1 MQSPSSWSRVLRLTY
16 AAVLPLYFACGLLGY
31 AAYGDFANANI
42 NVNFPDNLANQ
53 ASIVVQMVQEVRFLR
68 STRPRHHAHLT
79 PHPHL
84 HHSPLTTHHSP
95 LNLHPHLHPHQVYF
109 LLSTNLVIMLALEL
123 HLGLD
128 PAACC
133 SPRWNGC
140 PWLGRLPL
148 PPWVGRLVLRSA
160 LLSSQVLVRVR
171 VRRRSSCCRWM
182 HRVATPCTQART
194 PSTITSSWRSYSPCV
209 TWLSPHGYRSSWHSC
224 CSRARVIP
232 SSRCSRSSVP
242 WA

>member
-1 MQSPSSWSRVLRLTY
+1 MRSPSSWSRVLRLTY

-95 LNLHPHLHPHQVYF
+95 LNLHQVGVLVKQLTKAVDCIPSYIQRCSMMWVLVPPIGHQV
-109 LLSTNLVIMLALEL
+109 S
-123 HLGLD
+123 
-128 PAACC
+128 
-133 SPRWNGC
+133 
-140 PWLGRLPL
+140 
-148 PPWVGRLVLRSA
+148 
-160 LLSSQVLVRVR
+160 
-171 VRRRSSCCRWM
+171 
-182 HRVATPCTQART
+182 
-194 PSTITSSWRSYSPCV
+194 
-209 TWLSPHGYRSSWHSC
+209 
-224 CSRARVIP
+224 
-232 SSRCSRSSVP
+232 
-242 WA
+242 